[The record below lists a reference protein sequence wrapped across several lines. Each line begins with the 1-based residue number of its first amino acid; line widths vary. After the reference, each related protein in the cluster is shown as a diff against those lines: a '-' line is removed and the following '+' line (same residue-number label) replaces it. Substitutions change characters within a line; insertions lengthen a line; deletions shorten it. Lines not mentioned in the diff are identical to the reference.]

1 MSSPFHLFLKFTC
14 AAAVLLLLA
23 HPPSSAKAESLVHT
37 LTFTDYKNGSIK
49 DWLQTKGFQFK
60 QDATRRD
67 RIDLDI
73 DGDGLVL
80 NAKRKAFGIFAN
92 DSVDVSEFSYI
103 EIDWGVRRHPEG
115 ASYEQG
121 VRNEA
126 IMVQV
131 FMGDEKQ
138 PSGSVFVPDSPYFIG
153 LFLCSGDD
161 RINHPYVGSYFK
173 KGGRYVCVDRPGIG
187 ELVTSRYDLL
197 SAYRR
202 FFDRE
207 QNDDPRVSGLAVT
220 LDTEESSGSGEASA
234 FVREIRFYR

>member
-1 MSSPFHLFLKFTC
+1 MKSPFRLVTKYTC
-14 AAAVLLLLA
+14 AVVVLLLLA
-23 HPPSSAKAESLVHT
+23 EPPSSAKADTLVHT
-37 LTFTDYKNGSIK
+37 LTFTDYKEGPII
-49 DWLQTKGFQFK
+49 DWLQTKGFEFQL
-60 QDATRRD
+60 DATRRD

-73 DGDGLVL
+73 DSSGLVL
-80 NAKRKAFGIFAN
+80 NTKRKSFGIFAN
-92 DSVDVSEFSYI
+92 ESVKLSDFSHI

-138 PSGSVFVPDSPYFIG
+138 PSGSLFIPDSPYFIG
-153 LFLCSGDD
+153 LFLCSRDD

-197 SAYRR
+197 NAYRR

-207 QNDDPRVSGLAVT
+207 REDDPGLSGLALT
-220 LDTEESSGSGEASA
+220 LDTSKSSGSGEASA